1 MAKPSVRKLIA
12 GAAVA
17 AAAALGALGY
27 QALGPGVEGPELAPM
42 PGIPTVSSF
51 KYGTDINL
59 GQCHAVSNLGD
70 SRVTWAYDQGG
81 GDVWSVIEPTEDN
94 YVWDELDESVST
106 AYNAGKKLM
115 IAVTTN
121 LPFVTYNVVPSW
133 ALNDGVMQVA
143 ECGTSMP
150 NCGVYYG
157 NKAWQQ
163 DKTYYDHLSDL
174 LTQVADRYDS
184 LEPVAGIL
192 MMSGGN
198 TGEMSQYTGGCYLG
212 CPGGIDDPDNV
223 YIGLMKDALA
233 TWGIYET
240 EEALASS
247 YVADDPYILP
257 AFKAMINQGYNL
269 ADMGLYASLGDSKR
283 LYPTKFDYYYAENTK
298 RLISLYRSKFQYT
311 PIVVQ
316 LGNGPSG
323 RMVVAYAV
331 ADYVNSQHAPYVWLK
346 QNGFGNDIVPEYAY
360 SYDKLFYFHCSASY
374 AATRCIYE
382 GGRVSAWFDSTRGG
396 ELIAGEEEAH
406 NSETMT
412 DAISA
417 GVSAT
422 CLQDDFFINNWNGKT
437 FNLPTS
443 LSQFQSLLIGN
454 VNSIW
459 APLVGQTPPNT
470 YTPTATS
477 SAPSATYTATP
488 LPTATPTGPT
498 PTWTHTNT
506 PGPSPTFTHT
516 PTPSGEGTILY
527 PEWDTYIY
535 QYQPTTSFGSSTEL
549 RQYYDDRQRSLMKF
563 DLSSVPGYSTINSA
577 KLKFYAVYAS
587 GGPTITAMRLL
598 RGATDAATWYTLDGS
613 TAWYMNGAGAGDV
626 IGSYGS
632 VTLAGGW
639 NELDI
644 TDLVQAW
651 VNGTV
656 NFGLLL
662 DSTGGSGYVTVS
674 SLEGSATLR
683 PRLVIDYTAPT
694 ATPTGAPTATPTT
707 APTWTPVVATVVASS
722 NWDTYINASSPD
734 ASYDTNTKLYVKENY
749 TWESL
754 IRPWTFATVVP
765 ANSTIYSATLNLRH
779 YYCSAY
785 PVTID
790 LHRVCK
796 DVDIVDTTY
805 NDASATESWGTA
817 GAKSS
822 ADIALSAESTV
833 PIDSGNAWH
842 AWPIVNIAQGWANGT
857 YSKYGV
863 LLRSD
868 DPGTDYCDFASGDN
882 ATTGDRPY
890 FYFKFDPPTPTPT
903 LTPTPDFRLALG
915 IERVVNTSFELRS
928 AADFEDWTEVQGDG
942 TVGASTS
949 ASHWGATSARLVAG
963 TTNRAYIHQNI
974 LVSELTDYALAFWN
988 YGDGTNDGGYR
999 VNDYTQSGT
1008 IVNFTS
1014 TGHTGTTWKVFYV
1027 PFTTPAGCQEIRI
1040 LFYSPAAGSG
1050 GQVWFDD
1057 VSLIQTS
1064 GAYKP
1069 TVQPGDVITHT
1080 IFITNPSSLSDVQL
1094 TSRYTRHSS
1103 DPRPSPLGAT
1113 PPATWDDTWDTW
1125 RWYTLTVDAT
1135 PQHFSSIWQVSDR
1148 GEMVATERGMSQVQH
1163 DSTYWITATADA
1175 QYWVATHT
1183 PTPTPIPTHTPTAT
1197 PTITN
1202 TPTPTAT
1209 PAAQVFVNEI
1219 HPLPTRDWV
1228 GSGVITDSAFIELY
1242 NHTDEVIDLSWAR
1255 VVVSSTDGI
1264 FTYTLP
1270 YSTTIDAGGH
1280 LALYHAQT
1288 LLPMYLGSG
1297 DGEYKLLTWE
1307 FSDTTF
1313 TWTLVLTDTV
1323 TVSGGPTPGAS
1334 YGRFGDGA
1342 ATWLWLEWPSPGE
1355 SNTMATPTSTPTAT
1369 ATPS

>member
-1 MAKPSVRKLIA
+1 MAKPGIRKLIA
-12 GAAVA
+12 SVAVA
-17 AAAALGALGY
+17 AAAVLGALGY
-27 QALGPGVEGPELAPM
+27 QTLGPGWGPELAPM

-81 GDVWSVIEPTEDN
+81 GDVWSTLEPSQGSYNWTG
-94 YVWDELDESVST
+94 LDDSVTT

-121 LPFVTYNVVPSW
+121 LPFVTSSVIPAW
-133 ALNDGVMQVA
+133 ALSQGVMQVA
-143 ECGTSMP
+143 ECGTGMP
-150 NCGVYYG
+150 DCGVYYG

-163 DKTYYDHLSDL
+163 DKTYYDLLSST
-174 LTQVADRYDS
+174 LTAIADRYDS

-198 TGEMSQYTGGCYLG
+198 TGEMSLYVGGCYLG
-212 CPGGIDDPDNV
+212 CPGGITDTNNI
-223 YIGLMKDALA
+223 YIEMMQDALE

-240 EEALASS
+240 EEALVSS

-269 ADMGLYASLGDSKR
+269 ADMGLYASLGDDKR

-316 LGNGPSG
+316 LGNGASG
-323 RMVVAYAV
+323 RMVASYAV
-331 ADYVNSQHAPYVWLK
+331 ADYINSQHAPYIWLK
-346 QNGFGNDIVPEYAY
+346 QNGFGNDIAPEYAY
-360 SYDKLFYFHCSASY
+360 AYDKLFYFHCSANY
-374 AATRCIYE
+374 ATTRCIYE

-396 ELIAGEEEAH
+396 ELLPGEEEYH
-406 NSETMT
+406 NSETMS

-477 SAPSATYTATP
+477 SAPSPTYTHTP
-488 LPTATPTGPT
+488 EPTSTPTGPT
-498 PTWTHTNT
+498 PTHTSTYT
-506 PGPSPTFTHT
+506 PGPSPTYTHT
-516 PTPSGEGTILY
+516 PTPSGEGTTLY

-535 QYQPTTSFGSSTEL
+535 QYDPTTSFGSATEL
-549 RQYYDDRQRSLMKF
+549 RQYYDDRQRALMKF

-587 GGPTITAMRLL
+587 GGPTVTAMRLL
-598 RGATDAATWYTLDGS
+598 RWATDAATWYTLDGS
-613 TAWYMNGAGAGDV
+613 TAWYVNGAGAGDV

-632 VTLAGGW
+632 ATLGGGW
-639 NELDI
+639 NEVDV
-644 TDLVQAW
+644 TNLVQVW
-651 VNGTV
+651 VDGTV

-662 DSTGGSGYVTVS
+662 DSTGGSGYVTIS
-674 SLEGSATLR
+674 SLEGSVTHR

-707 APTWTPVVATVVASS
+707 VPTWTPVIATVVASS
-722 NWDTYINASSPD
+722 NWDTWIDSVNPNSTH
-734 ASYDTNTKLYVKENY
+734 DTDIKLYVKEDY

-754 IRPWTFATVVP
+754 IRPWTFSTVVP

-779 YYCSAY
+779 YYCSDY
-785 PVTID
+785 PVIID
-790 LHRVCK
+790 LHRVRK
-796 DVDIVDTTY
+796 SASITETTY
-805 NDASATESWGTA
+805 NDASAVEEWTTA
-817 GAKSS
+817 GAKHYT
-822 ADIALSAESTV
+822 DIYLTEESTV

-842 AWPIVNIAQGWANGT
+842 AWPMIDAAQGWTSGT
-857 YSKYGV
+857 FGNYGV

-868 DPGTDYCDFASGDN
+868 DAGTDYCDFASGDN

-890 FYFKFDPPTPTPT
+890 FYLKYSPPTPTV
-903 LTPTPDFRLALG
+903 TPTPTPNIHLTLG
-915 IERVVNTSFELRS
+915 IERIVNPSFEIHS
-928 AADFEDWTEVQGDG
+928 ADNFDGWTEVENDG
-942 TVGASTS
+942 NILAATTLY
-949 ASHWGATSARLVAG
+949 HWGIKSARLDAG
-963 TTNRAYIHQNI
+963 AASRSWIYQLRSVITSTN
-974 LVSELTDYALAFWN
+974 YALHFWN
-988 YGDGTNDGGYR
+988 RGDGTNQGAFHVWDMTNNAAIVGL
-999 VNDYTQSGT
+999 TGT
-1008 IVNFTS
+1008 GNTS
-1014 TGHTGTTWKVFYV
+1014 TNWRVYRTS
-1027 PFTTPAGCQEIRI
+1027 FTTPATCEQIRV
-1040 LFYSPAAGSG
+1040 LLYSPAAGSG
-1050 GQVWFDD
+1050 GQAWFDD

-1069 TVQPGDVITHT
+1069 TVQPSGIITYT
-1080 IFITNPSSLSDVQL
+1080 MFITNPATLGNIDAYMRFS
-1094 TSRYTRHSS
+1094 T
-1103 DPRPSPLGAT
+1103 DPKPTPLGAT
-1113 PPATWDDTWDTW
+1113 PVATWDAANNRW
-1125 RWYTLTVDAT
+1125 RWNSVTANAT
-1135 PQHFSSIWQVSDR
+1135 PQGFTSAWAWGDK
-1148 GEMVATERGMSQVQH
+1148 GPGDTTERHVGSAWRSGV
-1163 DSTYWITATADA
+1163 SYATATADA

-1183 PTPTPIPTHTPTAT
+1183 PTPTPIPTNTPTAT
-1197 PTITN
+1197 PTQTL
-1202 TPTPTAT
+1202 TPTPSAT

-1219 HPLPTRDWV
+1219 HPIPTRDWV

-1242 NHTDEVIDLSWAR
+1242 NHTDQVIDLSWAR
-1255 VVVSSTDGI
+1255 VVVSATDGI

-1270 YSTTIDAGGH
+1270 YSTTIDAGGF

-1288 LLPMYLGSG
+1288 RLPMYLGVG
-1297 DGEYKLLTWE
+1297 DGEYQLLTWQ
-1307 FSDTTF
+1307 FSDTAF
-1313 TWTLVLTDTV
+1313 NWTLVLTDTV
-1323 TVSGGPTPGAS
+1323 TMSGGPTPGAS

-1342 ATWLWLEWPSPGE
+1342 ATWLWQEWPSPGE
-1355 SNTMATPTSTPTAT
+1355 SNTLPTPTRTPTAT